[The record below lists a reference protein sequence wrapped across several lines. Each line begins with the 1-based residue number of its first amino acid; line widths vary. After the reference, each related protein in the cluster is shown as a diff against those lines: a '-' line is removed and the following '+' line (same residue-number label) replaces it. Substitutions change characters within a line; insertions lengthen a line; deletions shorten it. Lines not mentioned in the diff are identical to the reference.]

1 NKLAVAGGIAAVK
14 RCAAVDDV
22 VGTPPGPASLL
33 AKSLECR
40 HQMRDTVDHGD
51 VDRLSPARL
60 TRFHRSREQTHHQ
73 IKHVGA
79 EIAEQRSSEW
89 RRTDP
94 AHLDDAKAVQ
104 RSRHDK
110 ISSLSGGT
118 GRHRRWSRG
127 QRALR

>member
-1 NKLAVAGGIAAVK
+1 MA
-14 RCAAVDDV
+14 D
-22 VGTPPGPASLL
+22 VGTEPEPLHHSWTKPFDEGVRL
-33 AKSLECR
+33 R
-40 HQMRDTVDHGD
+40 HQIEHSC
-51 VDRLSPARL
+51 DRLRLLEVERDRALVAIVEVEARRQVRLDARL
-60 TRFHRSREQTHHQ
+60 GDPVDPQD
-73 IKHVGA
+73 VGA